1 MVKNNKCRKNKG
13 IKSFQE
19 NASERKKKWK
29 REEACVFSNKNI
41 LEGCK
46 GKKYARRV
54 TEKGAIDGVQNK
66 GPEGVHRKMQ
76 EEIRNRCKKVN
87 ETSDCRGTENS
98 DRRDTEKG
106 GRRGTVKGARRDT
119 EKGAR
124 RDTEKGDKVV
134 QTKVS

>member
-1 MVKNNKCRKNKG
+1 MHLKVKKL
-13 IKSFQE
+13 
-19 NASERKKKWK
+19 K
-29 REEACVFSNKNI
+29 REEACFFSNKNI
-41 LEGCK
+41 LEGWK

-106 GRRGTVKGARRDT
+106 
-119 EKGAR
+119 E
-124 RDTEKGDKVV
+124 KVV
-134 QTKVS
+134 QNKVS